1 MKGGTM
7 DRHGRETEPVRRF
20 SLYRIIEHWFSASV
34 FLALVMSGLTQRFYG
49 VGISQWIVMAVGGID
64 AMRLLHRVAGVLLL
78 GTMAQHVL
86 VAFCGVLSRRW
97 RPLMMIER
105 EDFFAAIQ
113 NLKYYLCMA
122 DRPASCDRY
131 TYQQKFEY
139 WGILSGSII
148 MAMTGVILWFPAFV
162 TRFLPGEIIP
172 AAKALHTNE
181 AMLIVLL
188 VALWHIYNALFSPE
202 VFPMDTSIV
211 TGYISRERMEREHPL
226 ELARSEETAS
236 EGLSHAG
243 EEKERGEEAPE
254 WRGGEV

>member
-1 MKGGTM
+1 M
-7 DRHGRETEPVRRF
+7 DRNGREGEPVRRF

-34 FLALVMSGLTQRFYG
+34 FLALVITGLSQRFYG
-49 VGISQWIVMAVGGID
+49 VGISQWIVMTVGGID

-78 GTMAQHVL
+78 AAMAQHIL
-86 VAFCGVLSRRW
+86 VASYGVLSQRW
-97 RPLMMIER
+97 RPLMMIEK
-105 EDFFAAIQ
+105 EDLVAAIQ
-113 NLKYYLCMA
+113 NLKYYLCMT

-148 MAMTGVILWFPAFV
+148 MAVTGVTLWFPAFV
-162 TRFLPGEIIP
+162 TRFLPGEVIP

-211 TGYISRERMEREHPL
+211 TGYISRERMEREHPR
-226 ELARSEETAS
+226 ELARSEGKAA
-236 EGLSHAG
+236 EGSSHTGKEREHG
-243 EEKERGEEAPE
+243 EEVPEVEGRGS
-254 WRGGEV
+254 VI